1 MTFKLLVLLLAP
13 LLSGLFIFLVPKGNS
28 TNFKLLLVFAGSY
41 LFSITVIHILPELYE
56 NSLGLEQIGLFVL
69 IGFFLQQMLEYFTS
83 GIEHG
88 HLHTDE
94 HHHTHDH
101 SHHDHVHEHHHSH
114 GKGVSAFVL
123 LLALCIHA
131 FLEGSML
138 AQPLNEGPV
147 YDVNAIL
154 LGIALHRAPA
164 AFALMTVLSFQLG
177 SRRKAMPHLVVFSL
191 AAPVGLLLS
200 SYLTNAGFLSATS
213 LMYLYALV
221 CGNFLHISTTI
232 VFESSPEHRFSAK
245 KLAVGVV
252 GALVAITVQQVL

>member
-1 MTFKLLVLLLAP
+1 MAFKLIVLLLAP

-69 IGFFLQQMLEYFTS
+69 IGFFLQQVLEYFTS

-88 HLHTDE
+88 HLHAHHDHHHGE
-94 HHHTHDH
+94 HDHDHHHHTHT
-101 SHHDHVHEHHHSH
+101 
-114 GKGVSAFVL
+114 KGVSAFVL

-138 AQPLNEGPV
+138 AQPVAHGPV

-154 LGIALHRAPA
+154 LGIVLHRAPA

-177 SRRKAMPHLVVFSL
+177 SRNKAIPHLIIFSL
-191 AAPVGLLLS
+191 AAPVGLSLS
-200 SYLTNAGFLSATS
+200 SYLTDAGFLSAKS
-213 LMYLYALV
+213 LMYLYAVV

-232 VFESSPEHRFSAK
+232 VFESSPEHRFNAK
-245 KLAVGVV
+245 KLGVGLI
-252 GALVAITVQQVL
+252 GAAVAIAVQSFI